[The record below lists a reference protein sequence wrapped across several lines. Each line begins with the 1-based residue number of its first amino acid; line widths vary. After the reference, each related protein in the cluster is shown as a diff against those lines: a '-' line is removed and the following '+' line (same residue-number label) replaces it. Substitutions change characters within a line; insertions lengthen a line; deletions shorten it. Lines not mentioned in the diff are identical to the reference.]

1 VTLDFATFTKHAPH
15 KNVSALILPWNAGRW
30 RIGCDGV
37 DRTDDAPALRCDVT
51 ALGSVYLGGFTWT
64 RLARALRVQEL
75 ASGAAAQ
82 ADAIFEAA
90 SAPWCP
96 EIF

>member
-1 VTLDFATFTKHAPH
+1 MADEFCR
-15 KNVSALILPWNAGRW
+15 WNAGSW

-37 DRTDDAPALRCDVT
+37 DRTDEAPALRCDVT
-51 ALGSVYLGGFTWT
+51 SLGSVYLAGFTWT

-75 ASGAAAQ
+75 VLGAAEH
-82 ADAIFEAA
+82 ADMIFQTN